1 MDLVTVAQAFHW
13 FDRAAFRQECQ
24 RLLKPGG
31 QVALIWNDRL
41 TNTPFLKAYEE
52 GLHAYS
58 GITRE
63 VNHRNLGEGGF
74 SRLLHPGSTG
84 SIASRTASYSILTGC
99 LDGSTPPPMRL
110 WRHAGPRPDDGARS
124 PRVCSPRR

>member
-41 TNTPFLKAYEE
+41 TNTPFLKAYE
-52 GLHAYS
+52 GAARL
-58 GITRE
+58 
-63 VNHRNLGEGGF
+63 LGDYGRSIIATSVEAHF
-74 SRLLHPGSTG
+74 SRLLHREYRLDRFENGQ
-84 SIASRTASYSILTGC
+84 LFD
-99 LDGSTPPPMRL
+99 LDGSAWTAQLLLLCACGDTPATIR
-110 WRHAGPRPDDGARS
+110 
-124 PRVCSPRR
+124 